1 MNLRISVS
9 LMLLLLAGSC
19 RTFVPSH
26 RTIPVELLDRRIF
39 MAEVRVNGSRPLS
52 FLVDTGASSGTFVNR
67 ALLGELG
74 LREEAPEGMANPGGE
89 VQVGRVGHVTLQA
102 GDVLLEEQT
111 LLTAPLS
118 SFEPVLGH
126 HLDGILGHAFLSQ
139 FVVHLDYVTPGIT
152 LLDRAPTDG
161 LVLPLAVI
169 EDMPFIEVTL
179 ENGGRSTPARVEIDS
194 GSFETLG
201 LNGRFVT
208 NTNLIDASARKFEE
222 HGVGFGGETK
232 GYRTRLAGLRLGSLT
247 LRNPAISVTTDAGG
261 YESKTASAGV
271 LGAEVL
277 RRFDVVIDYP
287 ARRVVLR
294 PNRFFDDVWIEDNS
308 GLRLI
313 ATGAALERKVITGVS
328 AASPAAEAGLREG
341 DVLVSVDGVAAAG
354 RPLVEVYQMLRGAT
368 PRQLVL
374 EREGKRI
381 EATLKLRPLL

>member
-1 MNLRISVS
+1 M
-9 LMLLLLAGSC
+9 
-19 RTFVPSH
+19 
-26 RTIPVELLDRRIF
+26 F
-39 MAEVRVNGSRPLS
+39 MAEVRLNGSRPLS

-74 LREEAPEGMANPGGE
+74 LREEAPKGMANPGGE
-89 VQVGRVGHVTLQA
+89 VQVGRIAHVRLQS
-102 GDVLLEEQT
+102 GDLLLEDQT

-118 SFEPVLGH
+118 SFEPILGR

-152 LLDRAPTDG
+152 LLDRAPSDG
-161 LVLPLAVI
+161 LVLPLVVI
-169 EDMPFIEVTL
+169 DDMPFIEVIL

-194 GSFETLG
+194 GSFEALG

-222 HGVGFGGETK
+222 RGVGFGGETK
-232 GYRTRLAGLRLGSLT
+232 GYRARLAGLRLGSFL
-247 LRNPAISVTTDAGG
+247 LHNPAINVTTDAGG

-277 RRFDVVIDYP
+277 RHFDVVIDYP
-287 ARRVVLR
+287 AHRVVLR
-294 PNRFFDDVWIEDNS
+294 PNRFFDDAWIEDNS

-313 ATGAALERKVITGVS
+313 ATGTAFEKKVIAGVP

-354 RPLVEVYQMLRGAT
+354 RPLVEVYQMLRGVT

-381 EATLKLRPLL
+381 EATLKIRPLV

>member
-1 MNLRISVS
+1 MTVRTLAT
-9 LMLLLLAGSC
+9 LLLLLAGSC
-19 RTFVPSH
+19 RTFTPSH
-26 RTIPVELLDRRIF
+26 RAIPVELLDRRMF
-39 MAEVRVNGSRPLS
+39 MAEVRLNGSRPLS
-52 FLVDTGASSGTFVNR
+52 FLVDTGASSGTFLNR
-67 ALLGELG
+67 ALLAELG

-89 VQVGRVGHVTLQA
+89 VQVGRVAHVTLQA
-102 GDVLLEEQT
+102 GDVLLEDQT

-118 SFEPVLGH
+118 SFEPMLGR

-152 LLDRAPTDG
+152 FLDRAPTEG

-194 GSFETLG
+194 GSFEALG
-201 LNGRFVT
+201 LNGRFVDST
-208 NTNLIDASARKFEE
+208 NFIDASARRFEE
-222 HGVGFGGETK
+222 RGLGFGGETK
-232 GYRTRLAGLRLGSLT
+232 GYRTRLAALRLGSFT
-247 LRNPAISVTTDAGG
+247 LHNPAINVTTDAGD
-261 YESKTASAGV
+261 YQSTTASAGV

-287 ARRVVLR
+287 AGHVVLQ
-294 PNRFFDDVWIEDNS
+294 PNRFFDDAWIEDTS

-313 ATGAALERKVITGVS
+313 AMGTAFEKKVISEVL

-341 DVLVSVDGVAAAG
+341 DALVSVDGVAAAG
-354 RPLVEVYQMLRGAT
+354 RPLVEVIQMLRGAT

-381 EATLKLRPLL
+381 ETTLKLRPLA